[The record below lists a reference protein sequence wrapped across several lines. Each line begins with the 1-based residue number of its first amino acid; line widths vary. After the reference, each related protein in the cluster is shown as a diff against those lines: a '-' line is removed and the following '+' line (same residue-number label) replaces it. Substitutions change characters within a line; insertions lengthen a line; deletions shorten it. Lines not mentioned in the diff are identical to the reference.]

1 MKLKLIVLS
10 LFFTVSSFLHA
21 QIIRSKL
28 DVVGGLGVREFVHA
42 GLRYQYTDITQIGI
56 YYGGDLEFGPE
67 IIKTYA
73 MDHFVHFGQ
82 ISFNSGRPVWYA
94 RQGITYSDEVI
105 DSYKT
110 VERLFFVLGAGR
122 EFTVN
127 TWLGFNVDAGINW
140 QLLKTTRENGAVI
153 KDNLRQVL
161 PMARFQMF
169 ISF

>member
-1 MKLKLIVLS
+1 MKLKLIALS
-10 LFFTVSSFLHA
+10 LFLLGSFVLNA

-28 DVVGGLGVREFVHA
+28 DVVGGLGIREFVHA
-42 GLRYQYTDITQIGI
+42 GLRYQYTDITQVGL

-73 MDHFVHFGQ
+73 FDHFIHFGQ

-94 RQGITYSDEVI
+94 RQGVTYSDEII
-105 DSYKT
+105 DSQET
-110 VERLFFVLGAGR
+110 VNRLFFVLGAGR
-122 EFTVN
+122 EFSVN

-140 QLLKTTRENGAVI
+140 QLVKKTSENGVVI
-153 KDNLRQVL
+153 RDNLRQVL
-161 PMARFQMF
+161 PMARFQFF